1 MRAVPARARC
11 ALQRVAHQLAGE
23 ETSHHRHGFCYSTAI
38 VRCTSARH
46 ASAIVQQRRC
56 APRKRCTPLC
66 CHNAAD
72 AGPAAGWVHRAPRD
86 RQEQAATRQCVASQ
100 EHAVRTRAAR
110 NSRGVRTRKQLERH
124 VGKQTLHQRIA
135 RILYHD
141 LRHVCMPPC
150 ALTGAGK
157 RMALLLQAAAVRAV
171 AGGNASARRCCAR
184 VRVPIAS
191 LGSHRTVRFCSCP
204 CTGS

>member
-1 MRAVPARARC
+1 M
-11 ALQRVAHQLAGE
+11 
-23 ETSHHRHGFCYSTAI
+23 
-38 VRCTSARH
+38 
-46 ASAIVQQRRC
+46 
-56 APRKRCTPLC
+56 
-66 CHNAAD
+66 
-72 AGPAAGWVHRAPRD
+72 
-86 RQEQAATRQCVASQ
+86 ASQ

-171 AGGNASARRCCAR
+171 AGGNASARRCCVR
-184 VRVPIAS
+184 VRADCFARKSQSSQALQLSVYWVVA
-191 LGSHRTVRFCSCP
+191 RR
-204 CTGS
+204 